1 MADWNNDNPKT
12 MEISFGIEMNE
23 DIKDYIMRL
32 SDELK
37 SHEEVME
44 KRIEQQFREHISL
57 GINDDV
63 PQPQRIYDQILE
75 LFTAGYKLGWN
86 DHLNLTREDRK

>member
-44 KRIEQQFREHISL
+44 KRIEQLFREHICL

-63 PQPQRIYDQILE
+63 PQPQRIYDQLLE
-75 LFTAGYKLGWN
+75 LFTAGYKFGWN
-86 DHLNLTREDRK
+86 DHYNLTKEDRK